1 MNTEHATPEVI
12 RLELVYLPSPY
23 NTVQGREGQLH
34 RVDRRPVVRAG
45 RQLYREPFVS
55 SPYQPWAIRVS
66 RADSSEALDRLM
78 DAWREGVTAGG
89 GLQGAIGFDSH
100 MERRDWES
108 AKHSIER
115 TYGRSSR
122 EHRFTLDTLSAAI
135 QSRRMLGPRL
145 TYPRLT

>member
-1 MNTEHATPEVI
+1 MV
-12 RLELVYLPSPY
+12 
-23 NTVQGREGQLH
+23 
-34 RVDRRPVVRAG
+34 
-45 RQLYREPFVS
+45 
-55 SPYQPWAIRVS
+55 
-66 RADSSEALDRLM
+66 
-78 DAWREGVTAGG
+78 AWHEGVTAGG

>member
-1 MNTEHATPEVI
+1 MSGVERQMNTEHAT
-12 RLELVYLPSPY
+12 
-23 NTVQGREGQLH
+23 T
-34 RVDRRPVVRAG
+34 D
-45 RQLYREPFVS
+45 
-55 SPYQPWAIRVS
+55 QPWAIRVS

-78 DAWREGVTAGG
+78 DAWHKGVTAGG

>member
-1 MNTEHATPEVI
+1 MHT
-12 RLELVYLPSPY
+12 YS
-23 NTVQGREGQLH
+23 
-34 RVDRRPVVRAG
+34 
-45 RQLYREPFVS
+45 YREPFVS
-55 SPYQPWAIRVS
+55 STYQSWAIRVS

-78 DAWREGVTAGG
+78 DAWHEGVTAGG

-135 QSRRMLGPRL
+135 QSRRMLGPQL